1 MSTHRSNQTLNSPQ
15 SPDMM
20 NSRLSPQHSRSRRVV
35 YGILL
40 SLLAVIIMDV
50 CFARM
55 RYHYR
60 LASDLT
66 PFKSEIEISKYEYH
80 GSVAPELQDCH
91 AYDRES
97 DKFVRNCTLAA
108 CEQNA
113 LLLSERRQLI
123 LEDVRTI
130 HPVAEWVSELFDD
143 ARGVNQTT
151 KIRNLFSRKSCERI
165 IASSD
170 KTNRTIDVLSVLSFF
185 AAVGLLWISIRLF
198 LYR

>member
-1 MSTHRSNQTLNSPQ
+1 MPTLGSNQTLSNPK
-15 SPDMM
+15 SPDIM
-20 NSRLSPQHSRSRRVV
+20 NSRISPQHSCSRRVV

-40 SLLAVIIMDV
+40 SLLAVIVMDV
-50 CFARM
+50 SFARM

-66 PFKSEIEISKYEYH
+66 PMKSEIEISKYEYH

-113 LLLSERRQLI
+113 LLLSERRQVI
-123 LEDVRTI
+123 LQDVRSI
-130 HPVAEWVSELFDD
+130 HPVADWVSELFDG

-165 IASSD
+165 IGSSD
-170 KTNRTIDVLSVLSFF
+170 KTNRTIDFLSLLSFF
-185 AAVGLLWISIRLF
+185 AAVVLLWISIRLL